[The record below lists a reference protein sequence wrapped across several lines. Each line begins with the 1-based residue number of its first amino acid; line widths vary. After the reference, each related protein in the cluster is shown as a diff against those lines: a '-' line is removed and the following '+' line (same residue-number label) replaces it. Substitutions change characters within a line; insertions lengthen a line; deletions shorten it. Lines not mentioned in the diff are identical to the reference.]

1 MLCFNSLFVGVTS
14 NILRIENF
22 AVEDAGTYK
31 CYVAHHLPVSGKCG
45 ISYSVGEMYLNVF
58 CNSTF
63 ISFSA
68 PDCDSSSRT
77 LLKGVF
83 SKGFDINVVS
93 GSLKVVEEPS
103 DCLDAVIGSSAT
115 FACLGESQG
124 GPVTYQWMHND
135 KLLLGEI
142 ITFPVVATKG
152 MLSIKVIFFQARMKI
167 V

>member
-1 MLCFNSLFVGVTS
+1 MVSILLEKRILSCS
-14 NILRIENF
+14 N
-22 AVEDAGTYK
+22 
-31 CYVAHHLPVSGKCG
+31 
-45 ISYSVGEMYLNVF
+45 
-58 CNSTF
+58 TF
-63 ISFSA
+63 FSFSA

-83 SKGFDINVVS
+83 SKGFDINVVP

-103 DCLDAVIGSSAT
+103 DCFDAVIGSSVT

-142 ITFPVVATKG
+142 DYLPIQSRIYLPQR
-152 MLSIKVIFFQARMKI
+152 FFL
-167 V
+167 